1 YLKVGDKL
9 IKTLNLNRQTTA
21 ILENAYNISYERE
34 ANAIWQ
40 ASFSLPLNDPKVER
54 VEMLHYVEITDDINN
69 EYVGLFRIMPKLTRK
84 NRESNYV
91 TFQCEHVLATLL
103 DSSLFKYHQLSNYT
117 TTDVMDYVLNQQK
130 HKHSKLGTIVFTRYL
145 HYS

>member
-1 YLKVGDKL
+1 M
-9 IKTLNLNRQTTA
+9 IRTLNLNRQMTT

-84 NRESNYV
+84 NSESNYV
-91 TFQCEHVLATLL
+91 TFECEHVLATLL
-103 DSSLFKYHQLSNYT
+103 DSSLFKYH
-117 TTDVMDYVLNQQK
+117 
-130 HKHSKLGTIVFTRYL
+130 
-145 HYS
+145 